1 MEEERAVGEPFRKRD
16 NQPDMS
22 GCKLHPLPALLM
34 RVAFLAI
41 SAFCML
47 SASPAPAVCGD
58 DQVPSDEELL
68 SRGATIGE
76 IFIRSENIFDIA
88 DPREDNR
95 LFRLANRLHIRTR
108 ESTIANQLLFRAG
121 DPYNRRILDESAR
134 ILRSNRYFYD
144 ALIRPVAYRDG
155 RVDIEVVTRDVWTL
169 RPGFSFERKGGR
181 NSTSIDFEETN
192 FLGRGS
198 RISFAKSST
207 PERDTNS
214 MEFDDEHIF
223 GTWWRTAF
231 LLSDSDDGRKRSIQF
246 VRPFYSLDT
255 HWAAGGSFV
264 DDERVDNLAA
274 RGTIAGPFLTQVNFL
289 RFFGGWS
296 GGLRHG
302 WVRRWTIGATRDETR
317 FSAAPGGN
325 GSAAI
330 PGDRLL
336 TYPWIAFEFLEDRFE
351 EAKNRDQ
358 IERTEDFFLGTRLGA
373 TLGYASPGF
382 GSDRDALVFSASLG
396 KGIES
401 DRRLVVTF
409 NAAADGRVESG
420 TARNAVAG
428 GSSRMYLR
436 LGEKWLFYALI
447 SGDRA
452 IRPDD
457 DRQLLLGGDNG
468 LRGYPA
474 QYQPG
479 DRRFLFTLEQRF
491 YTPWFPFRLFR
502 LGGAF
507 FLDMGR
513 AWGGDY
519 KGVPDTGLLRDI
531 GAGLRIGNARSGLG
545 NVIHIDLAFPLDGDP
560 SIARAQ
566 LLVVTKQSF

>member
-1 MEEERAVGEPFRKRD
+1 
-16 NQPDMS
+16 MS
-22 GCKLHPLPALLM
+22 GCNLHLLPAPGT
-34 RVAFLAI
+34 RAIFLVF
-41 SAFCML
+41 STLFML
-47 SASPAPAVCGD
+47 SAAPAPALGAD

-68 SRGATIGE
+68 SHRATIGD
-76 IFIRSENIFDIA
+76 ILIRTENIFDIA

-95 LFRLANRLHIRTR
+95 LFRLANRLHMRTR
-108 ESTIANQLLFRAG
+108 RSTVANQLLFKTG

-144 ALIRPVAYRDG
+144 ARIRPVAYRDG
-155 RVDIEVVTRDVWTL
+155 RVDIEVLTRDVWTL

-198 RISFAKSST
+198 RISFERSST

-214 MEFDDEHIF
+214 MEFGDEHLF
-223 GTWWRTAF
+223 GTWWKTAL
-231 LLSDSDDGRKRSIQF
+231 LLSESDDGRKRSIQIE
-246 VRPFYSLDT
+246 RPFYSLDS
-255 HWAAGGSFV
+255 HWTAGGSFV
-264 DDERVDNLAA
+264 DDERVESLAA
-274 RGTIAGPFLTQVNFL
+274 RGAIAGPFLMRVKFL

-302 WVRRWTIGATRDETR
+302 WVRRWTVGATKDETR
-317 FSAAPGGN
+317 FSAAPDRIGAGGV
-325 GSAAI
+325 

-336 TYPWIAFEFLEDRFE
+336 TYPWIGFEFLEDRFE
-351 EAKNRDQ
+351 EARNRDQ

-373 TLGYASPGF
+373 TVGYASPSF

-401 DRRLVVTF
+401 DRRWVFTF

-420 TARNAVAG
+420 ALRNTVAG
-428 GSSRMYLR
+428 GASRLYLR
-436 LGEKWLFYALI
+436 LGEKWLFFALV
-447 SGDRA
+447 SGDKA

-474 QYQPG
+474 LYQPG
-479 DRRFLFTLEQRF
+479 DRRFLLTLEQRF

-507 FLDMGR
+507 FFDMGR
-513 AWGGDY
+513 AWGGDFR
-519 KGVPDTGLLRDI
+519 GVPDTGLLRDI

-545 NVIHIDLAFPLDGDP
+545 NVIHIDIAFPLDGDP